1 MEAIDD
7 FIELRRKGASQS
19 YCLDTIQSI
28 RGKLGSI
35 CNVKLAK
42 ILSLDLKEY
51 KDALLEVKELME
63 EISFTQEFNI
73 KENEQ
78 YLRLES
84 VIKEL

>member
-1 MEAIDD
+1 MV
-7 FIELRRKGASQS
+7 
-19 YCLDTIQSI
+19 
-28 RGKLGSI
+28 